1 MAVVLSAL
9 MALSVLAP
17 VAAAGSGPAA
27 PADAVDSPAA
37 TPVQDTQQRTV
48 DNHSDAPPDPEEDVL
63 GWENGYWYN
72 ESIDIDRSDGLND
85 SELDKVVARSMARVE
100 EVRELEFEETVPV
113 EIISREEYQSGGS
126 DYTPSTEDRL
136 HQNTKWEATF
146 MVNES
151 TDAIATQQSNRGA
164 TVGGFYSP
172 TEDRIVIISENAT
185 SPKLDEITLSQELF
199 HALQDQ
205 KWNTLNYFGDTT
217 ERNNAYNGIIEGDG
231 NYVDYLYEQRCN
243 EEWDC
248 LLPPENGGGGGSAD
262 INFGIYFVSFQPYSN
277 GPAFVQQIREEGG
290 WEAVNDVYDN
300 PPVSSEQVI
309 HPEKYPDET
318 PSEVTVD
325 TNPQNGWEVLDMGE
339 NSVDY
344 AVFGEA
350 GIASMVYYPSYE
362 SAVAGGPRDVTVP
375 VSEFFNTDSQGNI
388 ADINP
393 YTYDFEASEGWDGD
407 KMYPIVTDESA
418 ETNETAYVWQTQ
430 WDTEEDAEEFA
441 SMYHTILE
449 SKGGERVDG
458 LQNTWRIPDS
468 NEFGDAFWVQRDG
481 TTVMIVNAP
490 TQDDLQDVHPSV
502 EFEETEQD
510 GDGQDGDSDDGEM
523 TSTAA
528 PTTAMDDGTATEAMD
543 DGTATEAMD
552 DGTATDGEDG
562 DGGSPGLTAVAALA
576 ALALA
581 ALGLRRRER

>member
-9 MALSVLAP
+9 MALSALAP
-17 VAAAGSGPAA
+17 VAAAGSGPAV
-27 PADAVDSPAA
+27 PADAADSPAA
-37 TPVQDTQQRTV
+37 PTPQDTQQRTV

-100 EVRELEFEETVPV
+100 YVRELEFEETVPV
-113 EIISREEYQSGGS
+113 EVISREEYQSDDGN
-126 DYTPSTEDRL
+126 YTPSTADRL

-146 MVNES
+146 FVNES
-151 TDAIATQQSNRGA
+151 TDAIATQQANRGA

-205 KWNTLNYFGDTT
+205 KWNTLNYFGNTT

-248 LLPPENGGGGGSAD
+248 LLPSENGGGGGGAD

-277 GPAFVQQIREEGG
+277 GPAFVQEIREEGG

-300 PPVSSEQVI
+300 PPASSEQVI

-318 PSEVTVD
+318 PSEVTVEHD
-325 TNPQNGWEVLDMGE
+325 PQNGWEVLDMGE
-339 NSVDY
+339 DSVDY

-350 GIASMVYYPSYE
+350 GIASMVYYPTFE
-362 SAVAGGPRDVTVP
+362 ATQANQALTEVTVP
-375 VSEFFNTDSQGNI
+375 YQSFFNTDSQGNV

-407 KMYPIVTDESA
+407 KLYPYVNDESA
-418 ETNETAYVWQTQ
+418 ETNETAYVWKTQ
-430 WDTEEDAEEFA
+430 WDSEEDAQEFA
-441 SMYHTILE
+441 SMYQTILE
-449 SKGGERVDG
+449 SKGGERADG
-458 LQNTWRIPDS
+458 LQNTWRIPDG
-468 NEFGDAFWVQRDG
+468 NEFGDAFWVQQDG

-490 TQDDLQDVHPSV
+490 TQDDLQDVRPSI
-502 EFEETEQD
+502 EFEEREDQD
-510 GDGQDGDSDDGEM
+510 S
-523 TSTAA
+523 TTTTASTTAA
-528 PTTAMDDGTATEAMD
+528 STTAMDDGTTESMGTDTTTED
-543 DGTATEAMD
+543 DE
-552 DGTATDGEDG
+552 G

-581 ALGLRRRER
+581 ALGLRRRQR

>member
-1 MAVVLSAL
+1 MAIVLSAL
-9 MALSVLAP
+9 MALSALAP
-17 VAAAGSGPAA
+17 IAAAGSGHAV
-27 PADAVDSPAA
+27 PADAADSPAA
-37 TPVQDTQQRTV
+37 TSVQDTQQRTV
-48 DNHSDAPPDPEEDVL
+48 DNHSEAPPDPEEDVL

-72 ESIDIDRSDGLND
+72 ESINVDRSDGLND
-85 SELDKVVARSMARVE
+85 SELDKVVARAMARVE
-100 EVRELEFEETVPV
+100 HIRELEFEGTVPV

-126 DYTPSTEDRL
+126 NYEPSTEDRL

-151 TDAIATQQSNRGA
+151 TDALATQQSNRGA

-172 TEDRIVIISENAT
+172 TEDRIVIISENAS

-205 KWNTLNYFGDTT
+205 KWNTLNYFGNTT

-248 LLPPENGGGGGSAD
+248 LLPPENAGGGGGGGS
-262 INFGIYFVSFQPYSN
+262 INFGLYFVSFQPYSN
-277 GPAFVQQIREEGG
+277 GPAFVRQLKEEGG

-318 PSEVTVD
+318 PSEVTVE

-339 NSVDY
+339 GSVDY

-350 GIASMVYYPSYE
+350 GIAAMLYYPTYE
-362 SAVAGGPRDVTVP
+362 ETQKRGEATQVTVP
-375 VSEFFNTDSQGNI
+375 YREFFNFEGQGI
-388 ADINP
+388 APINGI
-393 YTYDFEASEGWDGD
+393 TYELEGSEGWDGD
-407 KMYPIVTDESA
+407 KLYPIVNDESA
-418 ETNETAYVWQTQ
+418 ETNETAYVWKTQ
-430 WDTEEDAEEFA
+430 WDSEEDAQEFI
-441 SMYHTILE
+441 STYHKVLDYH
-449 SKGGERVDG
+449 GGERADG
-458 LQNTWRIPDS
+458 LQNTWLIPDD
-468 NEFGDAFWVQRDG
+468 NEFGDAFWVKQDG
-481 TTVMIVNAP
+481 TTVTIVNAP
-490 TQDDLQDVHPSV
+490 SQEDLQDVHPSV
-502 EFEETEQD
+502 EFEEAEQ
-510 GDGQDGDSDDGEM
+510 QENGEDNG
-523 TSTAA
+523 T
-528 PTTAMDDGTATEAMD
+528 TTAMDDATTESMANGTATEGD
-543 DGTATEAMD
+543 
-552 DGTATDGEDG
+552 

-581 ALGLRRRER
+581 ALGLRRRA